1 MDIHLADVTLHIDQ
15 ELSEDQLKGLETH
28 FRQRDGIVSVHFNPA
43 KPHLLLVEYNPKLV
57 NSMDLLDIL
66 RYQGL
71 HGELVGL

>member
-1 MDIHLADVTLHIDQ
+1 MDIHLVDVTLHIDQ
-15 ELSEDQLKGLETH
+15 ELSEEQLNGLETH
-28 FRQRDGIVSVHFNPA
+28 FRKRDGVVSVHFNPA

-66 RYQGL
+66 RYRGL